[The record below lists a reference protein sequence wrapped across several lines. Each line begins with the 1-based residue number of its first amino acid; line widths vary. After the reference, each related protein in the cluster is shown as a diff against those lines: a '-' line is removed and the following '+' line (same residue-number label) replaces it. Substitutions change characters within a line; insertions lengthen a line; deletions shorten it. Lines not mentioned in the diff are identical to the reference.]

1 MTKLREN
8 GILINIILL
17 IVTITSI
24 WGVLWSLVEWGIADQ
39 KYFTNQSNLIVA
51 ITVLLFFVAKNN
63 NKWFP
68 YLAAIALVNIT
79 ITGIIF
85 HVMLATPPISFQSH
99 LTHTLT
105 PIFYV
110 IFYFL
115 CVKETIKIKQFWVL
129 LIYPLLYVVFFLI
142 TGPFTGFYPY
152 GFMDVSENGLGNAL
166 QFIVLMMFPAIALL
180 SFILIYLKN
189 KIEKTIKG

>member
-1 MTKLREN
+1 MTKIREN
-8 GILINIILL
+8 GILINIVLL
-17 IVTITSI
+17 LVVITSI
-24 WGVLWSLVEWGIADQ
+24 WGVMWSLIEWGIADQ
-39 KYFTNQSNLIVA
+39 KYFTNQANLIVA

-68 YLAAIALVNIT
+68 YLAAITLINIT
-79 ITGIIF
+79 MTGIIY
-85 HVMLATPPISFQSH
+85 HVMLATPPISFQAH

-105 PIFYV
+105 PILYF

-115 CVKETIKIKQFWVL
+115 SVKETIKIKQFWVL
-129 LIYPLLYVVFFLI
+129 LIHPFVYFIFFLV

-152 GFMDVSENGLGNAL
+152 GFMNVSENGLGSVL
-166 QFIVLMMFPAIALL
+166 QFIVLMMMPAIALL
-180 SFILIYLKN
+180 SIVLIYIKN